1 MPVMNDN
8 TSGSVSR
15 VAEHNLQIFNHFSIY
30 ADACNFLL

>member
-1 MPVMNDN
+1 
-8 TSGSVSR
+8 VSR